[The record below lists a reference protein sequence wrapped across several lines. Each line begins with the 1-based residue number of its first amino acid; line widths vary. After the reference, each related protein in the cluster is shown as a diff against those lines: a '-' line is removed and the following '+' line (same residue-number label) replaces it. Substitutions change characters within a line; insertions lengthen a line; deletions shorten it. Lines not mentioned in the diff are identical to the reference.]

1 MQPKWRFVD
10 KHPELVLLAN
20 DFLHRWEHNAHFE
33 IKSSGTTSEP
43 KTFRFTK
50 DQLIHSA
57 KLSIAAFGLN
67 QHSRALMC
75 LPLNSVGGLMLLA
88 RSLVGNFELYLQNP
102 TSRPL
107 EKIESTFDFVSMV
120 PTQLQQSLT
129 YDIKNLV
136 NISNILIGG
145 GAINT
150 ALIEACQKQK
160 MNVWQSYG
168 MSETLSHVAL
178 RKLSPTETLNY
189 EALPGIKFS
198 KVNDCLSIAYPEIS
212 EVPLQTT
219 DIIELHSPTSFRW
232 LGRADHAIN
241 SGGFKIIPELLENKL
256 SSGINIPFYIA
267 GLADEKWG
275 EIVVLVLETYNSPDL
290 TFLKQMGLPTHEIP
304 KKYAVIPTFIRTTTG
319 KVKRSETSKLIQ
331 IEHWRSI

>member
-10 KHPELVLLAN
+10 KHPELVRLAN
-20 DFLHRWEHNAHFE
+20 DFLHRWELNAHFE
-33 IKSSGTTSEP
+33 IKSSGTTSAP
-43 KTFRFTK
+43 KIFRFTK

-57 KLSIAAFGLN
+57 QLSIAAFGLN

-75 LPLNSVGGLMLLA
+75 LPLDSVGGLMLLA

-107 EKIESTFDFVSMV
+107 EKMETTFDFVSMV

-129 YDIKNLV
+129 HDMKNLGNV
-136 NISNILIGG
+136 AHILIGG
-145 GAINT
+145 GAIHPK
-150 ALIEACQKQK
+150 LIEACQKQK
-160 MNVWQSYG
+160 INVWQSYG

-178 RKLSPTETLNY
+178 RKVSPTETLNF

-198 KVNDCLSIAYPEIS
+198 KVKDCLCIAYPAIY

-219 DIIELHSPTSFRW
+219 DIVELYSPTSFRW

-256 SSGINIPFYIA
+256 SSGLNIPFYIA
-267 GLADEKWG
+267 GLPDEKWG
-275 EIVVLVLETYNSPDL
+275 EIVVLVLETLNSPDL
-290 TFLKQMGLPTHEIP
+290 TFVKHLGLPTHEIP
-304 KKYAVIPTFIRTTTG
+304 KKYAVIPTFVRTETG
-319 KVKRSETSKLIQ
+319 KIKRSETSKLIP